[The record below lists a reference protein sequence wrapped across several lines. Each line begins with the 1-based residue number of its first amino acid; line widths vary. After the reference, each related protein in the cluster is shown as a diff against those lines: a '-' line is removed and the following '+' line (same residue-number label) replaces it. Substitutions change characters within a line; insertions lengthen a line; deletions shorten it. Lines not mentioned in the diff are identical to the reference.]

1 MTISHAEPGDRGIT
15 ITWEDQ
21 SSADYPYSY
30 LRDNDPDNLHP
41 QTRERIFDLTTIEL
55 PIRPKLH
62 ELSAEG
68 LRVSWP
74 DKQQPSLYS
83 SNWLRR
89 HLPGERRPDAS
100 KIERVAWDEQSLG
113 GIPRRNAADC
123 ANNASA
129 LRDALITLKRCGI
142 LILDSLEDSLDA
154 SKDFGDHIGFRRRTN
169 FGDLFDV
176 VNLPDP
182 NNLAYTSIA
191 LPLHTDLPN
200 QEIVPGY
207 QLLHCYRNDVSG
219 GESIFADGLKICED
233 LRSDAPEDF
242 ALLQSVQ
249 VPWRFHDAANDI
261 RSHRPIITLSADG
274 SVDYFVFNAHIADV
288 PDLPAEVLDEFYLA
302 YQRLMRRIRDPKYA
316 IQHALQPG
324 EMIIF
329 DNTRVLHSRAAF
341 DPTSGERYL
350 RGYYIERNEVDSR
363 IRVLDREEK

>member
-1 MTISHAEPGDRGIT
+1 M
-15 ITWEDQ
+15 
-21 SSADYPYSY
+21 
-30 LRDNDPDNLHP
+30 
-41 QTRERIFDLTTIEL
+41 
-55 PIRPKLH
+55 
-62 ELSAEG
+62 
-68 LRVSWP
+68 
-74 DKQQPSLYS
+74 
-83 SNWLRR
+83 
-89 HLPGERRPDAS
+89 
-100 KIERVAWDEQSLG
+100 
-113 GIPRRNAADC
+113 
-123 ANNASA
+123 
-129 LRDALITLKRCGI
+129 TLKRCGI

-176 VNLPDP
+176 VNRPDP

-207 QLLHCYRNDVSG
+207 QLLHCYRNDATG
-219 GESIFADGLKICED
+219 GESIFADGLKICEE

-242 ALLQSVQ
+242 ELLRSVQ
-249 VPWRFHDAANDI
+249 IPWRFHDAANDI

-288 PDLPAEVLDEFYLA
+288 PDLPADMLDEFYLA

-316 IQHALQPG
+316 IQHALRPG
-324 EMIIF
+324 EMVIF
-329 DNTRVLHSRAAF
+329 DNTRVLHSRTAF